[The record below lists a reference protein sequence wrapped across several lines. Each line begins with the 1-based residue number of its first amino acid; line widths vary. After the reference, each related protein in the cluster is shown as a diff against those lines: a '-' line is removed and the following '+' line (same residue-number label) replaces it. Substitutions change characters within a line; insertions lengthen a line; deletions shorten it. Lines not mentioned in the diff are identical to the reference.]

1 MENFVFHNETK
12 LIFGKGTIDRIGG
25 EIKSAGFKKV
35 LMLCGGGSIKK
46 NGVYDQVIASLKN
59 SGVEWVEV
67 WGVKP
72 NPVLSKVHEAIEVAK
87 KEKVEAILGVGG
99 GSVIDSS
106 KAVAAGVLYD
116 GDIWDAFIGKY
127 TVQKA
132 LPIFA
137 VLTISATGTEMNGNA
152 VVTNEKT
159 LEKFAVRSKALYP
172 KVSIIDPLIQASLPR
187 EQTVYGAVDAIAHI
201 LEYYFDGSDSLAQ
214 NELSEGLIRTVMTCT
229 ERLLEDPN
237 DYESRANFAWSATL
251 ALNGL
256 TAAGRR
262 GGDWSCHRIEHSLS
276 AIYDIAHGAG
286 LAIVFPAWMRYV
298 WREKPEQFVR
308 FLKKIFSIEGDGE
321 QAVLKG
327 IEAFKGWLKKV
338 GAPVSLKDVNIPAQD
353 LDKIVD
359 NVFRRNEPLGNL
371 KKLDRS
377 DVRKI
382 LELAL
387 E

>member
-12 LIFGKGTIDRIGG
+12 LIFGKGTIGKIGE

-46 NGVYDQVIASLKN
+46 NGVYDQVVASLKN

-72 NPVLSKVHEAIEVAK
+72 NPVLSKVHEAIEVAR

-106 KAVAAGVLYD
+106 KAVAAGVLYE

-127 TVQKA
+127 KVQKA

-159 LEKFAVRSKALYP
+159 LEKFAVSSKALYP
-172 KVSIIDPLIQASLPR
+172 KVSIIDPSVQASLPR

-214 NELSEGLIRTVMTCT
+214 NELSEGLIRTIMTCT

-262 GGDWSCHRIEHSLS
+262 GGDWACHRIEHSLS

-286 LAIVFPAWMRYV
+286 LAIVFPAWMKYV

-308 FLKKIFSIEGDGE
+308 FSKKIFSIEGDGE

-359 NVFRRNEPLGNL
+359 NVFRRDEPFGTL
-371 KKLDRS
+371 KKLGRS

-382 LELAL
+382 LEIAL